1 MRRTAIL
8 VLSACLSLC
17 TMQSFAQKQTVTLS
31 HKDAALETVIIDIRN
46 QTGYNFLYD
55 IEWLKYAKPVTI
67 EMKDA
72 SILAVLDSCFSGQ
85 PFTYAVTGSIITI
98 ISKNLFQKPISPP
111 KTFQGRVTTMD
122 GVPLEGAYVTVK
134 GTQIR
139 TTTDITGGFQLM
151 DIDRNA
157 VLEVSHITYITQ
169 LIRANRNPILIKL
182 EINPRS
188 LDAVV
193 ATNYATTVRR
203 VSLASSDKIS
213 SEEINS
219 APVSNPLALFAGR
232 VPGVTAVQQS
242 GLPGSGF
249 NIQIR
254 GQKSIGKK
262 SGALPANSPLFVID
276 GVPFLTSSESLMQKS
291 LIAANSP
298 FSTINPE
305 DIESIEILKDAN
317 STSIYGSLGAN
328 GVVLITTKKP
338 KPGKTNIDV
347 KMSTG
352 WGKVTRKLHY
362 MNTEQY
368 LGMRH
373 EALANDGML
382 PNSNFDRDLLA
393 WDQNKYID
401 WPETLIGGTS
411 NMSNAH
417 IRLSGGTDNTQ
428 FTASVGYNKETTV
441 FPGDFGK
448 SLISLNLQIFHTSED
463 KKLEIIFA
471 NSYGYDKSKLTVTD
485 VTATLDFAAPN
496 VPETKNQRGAL
507 VFRENGFWFANPYVP
522 LYKPLNFITNRLT
535 SSIKLNYKI
544 FSWLHFK
551 SNVGFNSIIG
561 DEYFAEPRA
570 SLDSMTSPTAT
581 ASWGQGRSK
590 NWLVEPQLEF
600 NKEIKGKHRIKSVIG
615 TSLRSQAN
623 GSYLNVGMGY
633 LNDNLLGSID
643 NAPIKLSSDDNK
655 KYRLQSLYGLI
666 NYNFDG
672 RYVIE
677 GTGRRDGSSRF
688 GPDRQFGNF
697 YSVSAG
703 WIFSNEKFIKNS
715 LPFLSYG
722 KLRAS
727 YGTTG
732 NDQIGDYEFLDAWTN
747 TTYPY
752 IPTYTGYVPVKL
764 YNNDF
769 RWEIHKSLDISLDL
783 AFLDERIFFSAVYN
797 QTTTNNQ
804 LIQYPLPSQTGFNFV
819 LRNSSASVGNKNF
832 EMELSSIN
840 VSKDHFKWN
849 TSVNLTLS
857 KNKLLSFPDLTAST
871 YKNYLVVGQP
881 LDIFMGYRTAGVDP
895 TTGVYRILDRN
906 GNVMDLSMGPPSSD
920 SDKVAIG
927 NFAPRAYGGLY
938 NGIQYRNWKLDVLF
952 QFVKQK
958 GRNHNVVRAQYA
970 GAGQANMPVQLLDRW
985 QKPGD
990 QATYQRYSQDGA
1002 SEAAI
1007 AAFLYT
1013 SSDALIT
1020 DASFIRLKTLSLSY
1034 SLPYKWMKKINF
1046 KSCNLFVQGQN
1057 LLTITSYNGNNDPEN
1072 GNINVTGLP
1081 PLRIINVGIQAS
1093 F

>member
-1 MRRTAIL
+1 MR
-8 VLSACLSLC
+8 SY
-17 TMQSFAQKQTVTLS
+17 AQKQTVTLS
-31 HKDAALETVIIDIRN
+31 HKNAALETVMIDIRN

-55 IEWLKYAKPVTI
+55 YELLKYSKPVTI
-67 EMKDA
+67 QVKDV
-72 SILAVLDSCFSGQ
+72 SILTALDSCFSNQ
-85 PFTYAVTGSIITI
+85 PFTYAITGSIITF
-98 ISKNLFQKPISPP
+98 ISRTFIDKIPSAP
-111 KTFQGRVTTMD
+111 KQFQGRVTNME
-122 GVPLEGAYVTVK
+122 GFPLEGAYVTVK
-134 GTQIR
+134 GTPIV
-139 TTTDITGGFQLM
+139 TTTDLTGGFQFL
-151 DIDRNA
+151 DIEKNA
-157 VLEVSHITYITQ
+157 VLEISHVTYATQ
-169 LIRANRNPILIKL
+169 LVKANRNPILIKL

-193 ATNYATTVRR
+193 ATSYSTTTRR
-203 VSLASSDKIS
+203 NSLATSDKITA
-213 SEEINS
+213 EEINK
-219 APVSNPLALFAGR
+219 APVNNPLALFAGR

-249 NIQIR
+249 TIQIR
-254 GQKSIGKK
+254 GQRSIGKK
-262 SGALPANSPLFVID
+262 SGALSANSPLFVID

-291 LIAANSP
+291 LISANSP

-328 GVVLITTKKP
+328 GVVLITTKRP
-338 KPGKTNIDV
+338 KAGKTNVDV

-352 WGKVTRKLHY
+352 WGKVTRKLDY

-368 LGMRH
+368 LAMRR
-373 EALANDGML
+373 EALANDGKTPD
-382 PNSNFDRDLLA
+382 PNMDRDLLA
-393 WDQNKYID
+393 WDQKKYIN
-401 WPETLIGGTS
+401 WPEELIGGTS
-411 NMSNAH
+411 TMSNAH

-428 FTASVGYNKETTV
+428 FTSSIGYNKETTI
-441 FPGDFGK
+441 FPGNYGK
-448 SLISLNLQIFHTSED
+448 SLISLNLQLYHTSEN
-463 KKLEIIFA
+463 KKLEIVFA

-485 VTATLDFAAPN
+485 ITSALDFAAPN
-496 VPETKNQRGAL
+496 LPETKNQRGAL
-507 VFRENGFWFANPYVP
+507 LFRDHGYFFLNPYAG
-522 LYKPLNFITNRLT
+522 LAKPLNFTMNRLT
-535 SSIKLNYKI
+535 SSIKINYKI
-544 FSWLHFK
+544 FPWLQFR
-551 SNVGFNSIIG
+551 SNIGFNSIIG

-570 SLDSMTSPTAT
+570 SLDSVTAPTAI

-615 TSLRSQAN
+615 TSLRSQTN
-623 GSYLNVGMGY
+623 SSYLNVGKGY

-643 NAPIKLSSDDNK
+643 NAPIKESSDENK
-655 KYRLQSLYGLI
+655 RYRLQSVYGLI

-672 RYVIE
+672 RYIVE

-703 WIFSNEKFIKNS
+703 WIFSNEKFIKKA
-715 LPFLSYG
+715 LPFLDYG

-732 NDQIGDYEFLDAWTN
+732 NDQIGDYEFLDQWTN

-752 IPTYTGYVPVKL
+752 LPAYTGYYPFKL

-783 AFLDERIFFSAVYN
+783 AFLNERLFFSAVYN

-849 TSVNLTLS
+849 TSVNLTIS
-857 KNKLLSFPDLTAST
+857 KNTLLSFPDLNSST

-881 LDIFMGYRTAGVDP
+881 LDIYMGYRTLGVNP
-895 TTGVYRILDRN
+895 QTGVYTILDRN
-906 GNVMDLSMGPPSSD
+906 GNVMDLSAGPPTSD
-920 SDKVAIG
+920 SNKVAID
-927 NFAPRAYGGLY
+927 NFAPRVYGGLY

-958 GRNHNVVRAQYA
+958 GKNQNIVRAQYA
-970 GAGQANMPVQLLDRW
+970 GVSQANMPVELLDRW

-990 QATYQRYSQDGA
+990 QATYQRYSQDGTN
-1002 SEAAI
+1002 EAAI

-1013 SSDALIT
+1013 TSDALIT
-1020 DASFIRLKTLSLSY
+1020 DASFIRLKTVSLSY
-1034 SLPYKWMKKINF
+1034 SLPYKWIKKLSF
-1046 KSCNLFVQGQN
+1046 KSCDLFVQGQN
-1057 LLTITSYNGNNDPEN
+1057 LLTITKYKGNNDPEN
-1072 GNINVTGLP
+1072 GSFNITNLP